1 MLREEVLREWR
12 SLSEIIKKKEK
23 ITEFVFDKI
32 NGEGVIPNLMGPY
45 PIEIEEKLEEWTNL
59 RYQNKIQD
67 EKIKVA
73 AKAEELE
80 STAPLQFAYFN
91 TANIFEKLAQG
102 WWREKRYSETGPT
115 IEEID

>member
-45 PIEIEEKLEEWTNL
+45 PIEIEEKLEE
-59 RYQNKIQD
+59 
-67 EKIKVA
+67 
-73 AKAEELE
+73 
-80 STAPLQFAYFN
+80 
-91 TANIFEKLAQG
+91 
-102 WWREKRYSETGPT
+102 
-115 IEEID
+115 